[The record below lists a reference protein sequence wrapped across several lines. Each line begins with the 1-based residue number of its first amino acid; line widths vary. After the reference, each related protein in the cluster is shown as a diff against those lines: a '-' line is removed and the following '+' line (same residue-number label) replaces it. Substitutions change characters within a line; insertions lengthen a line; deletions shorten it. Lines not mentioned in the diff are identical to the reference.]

1 MLIIPRSRNQSIVIA
16 DNILV
21 NVVEIDDDEVQ
32 LSIEYPE
39 GVTVQ
44 KGELV
49 AAMKQAIEEPQALQ

>member
-49 AAMKQAIEEPQALQ
+49 AAMRQAIEEPQALQ

>member
-1 MLIIPRSRNQSIVIA
+1 MLIIPRSRNQSVVIA
-16 DNILV
+16 DNIIV

-39 GVTVQ
+39 GATVQ

-49 AAMKQAIEEPQALQ
+49 AAMNRAVEEPQAL

>member
-1 MLIIPRSRNQSIVIA
+1 MLIIPRSRNQSVVIA
-16 DNILV
+16 DNIIV

-39 GVTVQ
+39 GATVQ

-49 AAMKQAIEEPQALQ
+49 AAMKRAVEEPQAL